1 MPSVGARAES
11 GVGGLERQGRNLTSR
26 SSAVKEA
33 GVPFGGGAG
42 SASVRPL
49 VGGGGAGVS
58 LSGNGEG
65 GMDDRFSEAGRI
77 VTEFSKFEK
86 LTSVHVNSTDD
97 HMLASGY
104 THGVRLFD
112 VATGQV
118 SNVAI
123 TSTYMVGSPPTNPIQ
138 PFGT

>member
-1 MPSVGARAES
+1 MPSVGARAD
-11 GVGGLERQGRNLTSR
+11 VAAGGLERQGRDLTSR
-26 SSAVKEA
+26 SSAVREA
-33 GVPFGGGAG
+33 GVPFGVAAG
-42 SASVRPL
+42 SVSARPL
-49 VGGGGAGVS
+49 AADGGPGASS

-118 SNVAI
+118 
-123 TSTYMVGSPPTNPIQ
+123 GSLDVCTTNHTAYHT
-138 PFGT
+138 G

>member
-1 MPSVGARAES
+1 MPSVGARAEA
-11 GVGGLERQGRNLTSR
+11 VIGGLKRQGRDLTSR
-26 SSAVKEA
+26 SSAVQEV
-33 GVPFGGGAG
+33 GVPFGGAAG
-42 SASVRPL
+42 SASVRPP
-49 VGGGGAGVS
+49 VGDVS

-65 GMDDRFSEAGRI
+65 GMDDRFSEEGRI
-77 VTEFSKFEK
+77 VTEFSRFEK

-118 SNVAI
+118 SNQYHSVLRFDLDI
-123 TSTYMVGSPPTNPIQ
+123 CPR
-138 PFGT
+138 